1 MISNSYSLSV
11 KYYRNKFDNCNHLS
25 IISNS
30 LACRQGRE
38 KRKSWIS
45 NGTNFSKWSWT
56 KSQFHEWII
65 LINQQQ
71 AYESFHHERLMKAF
85 FFFFALKRVDQ
96 TSPQSL
102 PSECVWS
109 HWWEACDEARLDEHF
124 PPFSSFRCHPSP
136 FPVLTGFIILSLI
149 FNIPFFSSFLFP

>member
-45 NGTNFSKWSWT
+45 NGTNFTKWSWT

-71 AYESFHHERLMKAF
+71 ATESFHEKLMMDF
-85 FFFFALKRVDQ
+85 FFFFAFQRTDQ

-102 PSECVWS
+102 PNECVRL
-109 HWWEACDEARLDEHF
+109 HWREASNEARLNENF
-124 PPFSSFRCHPSP
+124 TSLPSSLLCPQSLYH
-136 FPVLTGFIILSLI
+136 LSLI
-149 FNIPFFSSFLFP
+149 FTVPFFCSFVFS